1 MQSLEGEMDQ
11 MRSLLVSLSAELQML
26 CSGKGNVVYNLWKWR
41 ILHEKGLFPS
51 IPTLM
56 DTALSQDK
64 F

>member
-1 MQSLEGEMDQ
+1 MPSLEGEMDQ
-11 MRSLLVSLSAELQML
+11 MRSLPVPLSVELQML
-26 CSGKGNVVYNLWKWR
+26 RSGKGNVVYNLWKSR

-56 DTALSQDK
+56 DTAVSQDK